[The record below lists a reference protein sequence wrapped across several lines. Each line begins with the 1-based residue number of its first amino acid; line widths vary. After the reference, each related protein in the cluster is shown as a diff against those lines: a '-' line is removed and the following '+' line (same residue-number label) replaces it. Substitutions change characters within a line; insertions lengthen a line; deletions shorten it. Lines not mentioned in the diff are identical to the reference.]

1 MNQNVQLTIYRPDMT
16 WATARTMN
24 PLEDVTLTLRGHGLC
39 HGLDHEVESQA
50 SCIARNLWTC
60 SGTSSTQGS
69 AAKAGQV
76 AAAAP
81 ASRPRQGP
89 VLPAPLLA
97 PLSSQLPP
105 PPSQQRPSLQAR
117 PQLLL
122 GPPVQLQLDAPL
134 RVSPWLWAWMLPE
147 QHACCRWGALAL
159 PRWPQKCVEGLLGQT
174 APTSRATIYSVL
186 GRAIDSYC
194 TIECLCC
201 QARCPSGEQ

>member
-1 MNQNVQLTIYRPDMT
+1 MSPSLSA
-16 WATARTMN
+16 ATASATASTTRSKVR
-24 PLEDVTLTLRGHGLC
+24 PPALRATCGLVAA
-39 HGLDHEVESQA
+39 LRAPKV
-50 SCIARNLWTC
+50 
-60 SGTSSTQGS
+60 S

-97 PLSSQLPP
+97 PLPSQLPP

-134 RVSPWLWAWMLPE
+134 RVSPWLWAWMLLE